1 MEPASLMWLV
11 STWNVDSVTKP
22 LNFKCYLIL
31 VNLNVN
37 SHIWIISSIVDTE
50 ALGSELH
57 EDRDFIFLF
66 CSLIRHIA

>member
-31 VNLNVN
+31 INLNVN

-50 ALGSELH
+50 ALG
-57 EDRDFIFLF
+57 
-66 CSLIRHIA
+66 